1 MNIVKQKI
9 CRWPAPSLSR
19 RTVALP
25 RMSGSI
31 VRSSWRE
38 AASITLG
45 WTGTRNFLYKRPLL
59 GAQVAQLVEQRTE
72 NPCVGGSIPPLGT
85 IAASGHP
92 SCLVLAGLGAS
103 IVPTAATGTGSTISI
118 APRGIR
124 RDQSCHSYTGRGNR
138 CGEQENREKRPCA
151 IEKTTMIKTR
161 GTGLLMVWSDI
172 DAEFEAEFNRWYDEE
187 HVPRLLQV

>member
-9 CRWPAPSLSR
+9 CHWPAPSLSR

-45 WTGTRNFLYKRPLL
+45 WTGTRNFLYKRPSL

-85 IAASGHP
+85 ISASVVWFCIVQLPSATSKRWTASTKAHFRYQHHP
-92 SCLVLAGLGAS
+92 A
-103 IVPTAATGTGSTISI
+103 
-118 APRGIR
+118 
-124 RDQSCHSYTGRGNR
+124 
-138 CGEQENREKRPCA
+138 
-151 IEKTTMIKTR
+151 
-161 GTGLLMVWSDI
+161 
-172 DAEFEAEFNRWYDEE
+172 
-187 HVPRLLQV
+187 

>member
-38 AASITLG
+38 AAAITLG
-45 WTGTRNFLYKRPLL
+45 WTGTRDFLYKRPSL

-85 IAASGHP
+85 I
-92 SCLVLAGLGAS
+92 GAS
-103 IVPTAATGTGSTISI
+103 VVGSALCTVLRRVEALDGVDEDTLLYQHLPAT
-118 APRGIR
+118 
-124 RDQSCHSYTGRGNR
+124 
-138 CGEQENREKRPCA
+138 
-151 IEKTTMIKTR
+151 
-161 GTGLLMVWSDI
+161 
-172 DAEFEAEFNRWYDEE
+172 AEFGAEFNRWYDEK
-187 HVPRLLQV
+187 HTSRSPRFRAPQRRLLCRLQGRPEIPRDE